1 MTSKP
6 GLLSG
11 LLIGGALA
19 VPAAALSSAANA
31 LAGLPY
37 LPAFVFG
44 LMRDLAPG
52 DIVPR
57 FIRVMSDVILALQIG
72 RLDTVAKTTEEVI
85 AFIAFVALGA
95 LCGLITFAVLNA
107 VLRQRADLAPGLLL
121 GAVLTVG
128 AVLALNHSAGL
139 IVSPAVLT
147 LTWTTALMLLFG
159 LALSFVY
166 NTLRFAVRQH
176 SAAADAAAPSVEGI
190 DRREFLIRVGGSA
203 AVITVV
209 GAGVASLLQTTEQ
222 ALTTAARA
230 TPGADGLAP
239 AATPEVTAVSG
250 PPSAGEF
257 VAAPGT
263 RAKITPLEEHY
274 RIDINSFLPEV
285 AEAGYTL
292 PFTTRLNGDFET
304 LAELTLA
311 DLRSRFAAVTTLVTM
326 SCISNRVGGDLI
338 GTIDWTGARL
348 RDVLAEIDIP
358 ASATHLRITSA
369 DNFDEF
375 VSLEAIRSDE
385 RILLCYDWAGQPLTQ
400 KHGFPLRVFIP
411 DVYGMKQPKWITGME
426 FTDSDSG
433 GYWVRRGWDSVAR
446 VNTTSVIDT
455 VAVSSIYTG
464 ADGVDYVPVGGIA
477 WSGNRGISRVT
488 VRFDGGEA
496 QDALLD
502 APLSEHT
509 WVLWRIDLPVVE
521 GRHTL
526 QVQAFEGDGTAQVG
540 IPADTFPS
548 GATGLHTYTGGLS

>member
-6 GLLSG
+6 GLLTG

-19 VPAAALSSAANA
+19 VPAAALSSAMNA

-44 LMRDLAPG
+44 LLRDLAPG

-57 FIRVMSDVILALQIG
+57 FIHLMSDVILALQIG
-72 RLDTVAKTTEEVI
+72 RLDTVAKTTEEAI
-85 AFIAFVALGA
+85 AFVTFVALGA
-95 LCGLITFAVLNA
+95 LAGLITFAVLNA
-107 VLRQRADLAPGLLL
+107 VLRQRADLAPGLIL
-121 GAVLTVG
+121 GVALTVG
-128 AVLALNHSAGL
+128 AVLTLNHSAGL

-147 LTWTTALMLLFG
+147 LTGTTALMLLYG
-159 LALSFVY
+159 LVLSFVY
-166 NTLRFAVRQH
+166 NTLRFAVLQRTV
-176 SAAADAAAPSVEGI
+176 SDAAVPAVEGI

-209 GAGVASLLQTTEQ
+209 GAGVASLLHTTDE

-230 TPGADGLAP
+230 TPGADVLPP

-263 RAKITPLEEHY
+263 RAKITPLQDHY

-285 AEAGYTL
+285 AEAGYSL

-311 DLRSRFAAVTTLVTM
+311 ELRSRFAAVTTLVTM

-369 DNFDEF
+369 DGFDEF
-375 VSLEAIRSDE
+375 VSLDAVRGDE

-426 FTDSDSG
+426 FTDGDSG

-455 VAVSSIYTG
+455 VAVSSIYNG

-496 QDALLD
+496 QDAVLD

-521 GRHTL
+521 GRHSL
-526 QVQAFEGDGTAQVG
+526 QVQAFEGDGSAQVG

-548 GATGLHTYTGGLS
+548 GATGLDTYTGGLS

>member
-6 GLLSG
+6 GLLTG

-19 VPAAALSSAANA
+19 VPAAALSSAMNA

-37 LPAFVFG
+37 LPAFLFG
-44 LMRDLAPG
+44 LLRDLAPG
-52 DIVPR
+52 DVVPR
-57 FIRVMSDVILALQIG
+57 IIHLMSDVILALQIG
-72 RLDTVAKTTEEVI
+72 RLDTVAKTTEEAI
-85 AFIAFVALGA
+85 AFVTFVALGA
-95 LCGLITFAVLNA
+95 LAGLITFAVLNA
-107 VLRQRADLAPGLLL
+107 VLRQRADLAPGLILGVAL
-121 GAVLTVG
+121 TMGAVLT
-128 AVLALNHSAGL
+128 LNHSAGL

-147 LTWTTALMLLFG
+147 LTGTTALMLLYG
-159 LALSFVY
+159 LVLSFVY
-166 NTLRFAVRQH
+166 NTLRFAVRQRTV
-176 SAAADAAAPSVEGI
+176 SDAAVPAVEGI

-209 GAGVASLLQTTEQ
+209 GAGVASLLHTTDE

-230 TPGADGLAP
+230 TPGADVLPP

-263 RAKITPLEEHY
+263 RAKITPLQDHY

-285 AEAGYTL
+285 AEAGYSL

-311 DLRSRFAAVTTLVTM
+311 ELRSRFAAVTTLVTM

-369 DNFDEF
+369 DGFDEF
-375 VSLEAIRSDE
+375 VSLDAVRGDE

-426 FTDSDSG
+426 FTDGDSG

-496 QDALLD
+496 QDAVLD

-521 GRHTL
+521 GRHSL
-526 QVQAFEGDGTAQVG
+526 QVQAFEGDGSAQVG

-548 GATGLHTYTGGLS
+548 GATGLDTYTGGLS